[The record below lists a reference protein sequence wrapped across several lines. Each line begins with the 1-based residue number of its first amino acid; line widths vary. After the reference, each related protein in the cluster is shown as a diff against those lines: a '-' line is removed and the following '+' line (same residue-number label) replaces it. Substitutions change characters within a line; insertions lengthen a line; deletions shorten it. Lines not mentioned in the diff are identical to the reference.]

1 MNLTFSCLPASATT
15 AAEKMEMRAA
25 IRNGFKNGLRKG
37 WDGFVWM
44 IQIIVPVSFLTSL
57 LAWSGWL
64 REIDF
69 IVQPLMNAVSLPA
82 MAALPLVI
90 GMFAGIYGAIAAMA
104 VLPMNQTEMTLVAI
118 FALMAHNLIQE
129 GIIQARSGIHP
140 FKATVFRLVAA
151 CLTVMAV
158 AALMG
163 YVPSGEAAAAAG
175 PVPARG
181 PLGTALLEWLVAT
194 VKLSAIIF
202 VVIMALLSVLEIMK
216 SLGWIHP
223 IVRACAPI
231 LRLMGLNEKV
241 GILWMTAIVFGL
253 SYGGA
258 VIVEEAR
265 QGHLTRED
273 LETLHLSIGMNHSM
287 VEDPSYFI
295 ALGLNPLWLYLPRL
309 VAAILTVWLI
319 RLWYRL
325 SGQAP
330 RFS

>member
-1 MNLTFSCLPASATT
+1 MN
-15 AAEKMEMRAA
+15 AAVRD
-25 IRNGFKNGLRKG
+25 GLKNGISKG

-44 IQIIVPVSFLTSL
+44 IQIIVPVSLLTSL

-69 IVQPLMNAVSLPA
+69 IVQPLMNAISLPA

-90 GMFAGIYGAIAAMA
+90 GMFAGIYGAIAAMV
-104 VLPMNQTEMTLVAI
+104 VLPMNQAEMTLVAI
-118 FALMAHNLIQE
+118 FSLMAHNLIQE

-140 FKATVFRLVAA
+140 VKATVFRLIAA

-163 YVPSGEAAAAAG
+163 YLPSGEAAAAG

-181 PLGTALLEWLVAT
+181 PLGRALLEWLVAT

-202 VVIMALLSVLEIMK
+202 IVIMALLSVLEIMK

-223 IVRACAPI
+223 IVRACAPV

-241 GILWMTAIVFGL
+241 GILWMTAVVFGL

-287 VEDPSYFI
+287 VEDPSYFV
-295 ALGLNPLWLYLPRL
+295 ALGLHPAWLYLPRL
-309 VAAILTVWLI
+309 AAAILTVWLI
-319 RLWYRL
+319 RLWYRIRD
-325 SGQAP
+325 GRPAP
-330 RFS
+330 SERA

>member
-1 MNLTFSCLPASATT
+1 MN
-15 AAEKMEMRAA
+15 AAVRD
-25 IRNGFKNGLRKG
+25 GFKNGISKG

-44 IQIIVPVSFLTSL
+44 IQIIVPVSLLTSL

-69 IVQPLMNAVSLPA
+69 IVQPLMNAISLPA
-82 MAALPLVI
+82 VAALPIVI
-90 GMFAGIYGAIAAMA
+90 GMFSSIYGAIAAMV
-104 VLPMNQTEMTLVAI
+104 VLPMNQAEMTLVAI

-151 CLTVMAV
+151 CLTVMAA

-163 YVPSGEAAAAAG
+163 YVPSGEAAAAASS
-175 PVPARG
+175 VPARG
-181 PLGTALLEWLVAT
+181 PLDQALLEWLVTT

-223 IVRACAPI
+223 IVRACAPV

-241 GILWMTAIVFGL
+241 GILWMTAVIFGL

-295 ALGLNPLWLYLPRL
+295 ALGLHPLWLYLPRL
-309 VAAILTVWLI
+309 AAAILTVWLI
-319 RLWYRL
+319 RLWYRIRD
-325 SGQAP
+325 GRPAP
-330 RFS
+330 SERA

>member
-1 MNLTFSCLPASATT
+1 MNMN
-15 AAEKMEMRAA
+15 AAVRD
-25 IRNGFKNGLRKG
+25 GFKNGLSKG

-44 IQIIVPVSFLTSL
+44 IQIIMPVSLLTSL

-69 IVQPLMNAVSLPA
+69 IVQPLMNAISLPA
-82 MAALPLVI
+82 MAALPIVI
-90 GMFAGIYGAIAAMA
+90 GMFSSIYGAIAAMV

-163 YVPSGEAAAAAG
+163 YAPSGAAAAVAG

-181 PLGTALLEWLVAT
+181 PLDRALLEWLVAT

-202 VVIMALLSVLEIMK
+202 IVIMALLSVLEIMK

-223 IVRACAPI
+223 IVRACAPV

-241 GILWMTAIVFGL
+241 GILWMTAVVFGL

-295 ALGLNPLWLYLPRL
+295 ALGLHPLWLYLPRL
-309 VAAILTVWLI
+309 AAAILTVWII
-319 RLWYRL
+319 RLWYRIRDGR
-325 SGQAP
+325 SAP
-330 RFS
+330 SEKA

>member
-1 MNLTFSCLPASATT
+1 MN
-15 AAEKMEMRAA
+15 AAVRD
-25 IRNGFKNGLRKG
+25 GFKNGLSKG

-44 IQIIVPVSFLTSL
+44 IQIIVPVSLLTSL

-69 IVQPLMNAVSLPA
+69 IVQPLMNAISLPA
-82 MAALPLVI
+82 MAALPIVI
-90 GMFAGIYGAIAAMA
+90 GMFSSIYGAIAAMV

-140 FKATVFRLVAA
+140 FKATAFRLVAA

-158 AALMG
+158 AALLG
-163 YVPSGEAAAAAG
+163 YVPSGAAAAAG
-175 PVPARG
+175 PVPVRG
-181 PLGTALLEWLVAT
+181 PLDRALLEWLITT

-223 IVRACAPI
+223 IVRASAPV

-241 GILWMTAIVFGL
+241 GILWMTAVVFGL

-295 ALGLNPLWLYLPRL
+295 ALGLHPLWLYLPRL
-309 VAAILTVWLI
+309 AAAILTVWLI
-319 RLWYRL
+319 RLWYRIRD
-325 SGQAP
+325 GRPAP
-330 RFS
+330 SERS

>member
-1 MNLTFSCLPASATT
+1 MN
-15 AAEKMEMRAA
+15 AAVRD
-25 IRNGFKNGLRKG
+25 GFKNGLSKG
-37 WDGFVWM
+37 WDGFIWM
-44 IQIIVPVSFLTSL
+44 IQIIVPVSLLTSL

-69 IVQPLMNAVSLPA
+69 IVQPLMNAISLPA
-82 MAALPLVI
+82 MAALPIVI
-90 GMFAGIYGAIAAMA
+90 GMFSSIYGAIAAMG

-140 FKATVFRLVAA
+140 FKATAFRLVAA

-158 AALMG
+158 AALLG
-163 YVPSGEAAAAAG
+163 YVPSGAAAAAG
-175 PVPARG
+175 PVPVRG
-181 PLGTALLEWLVAT
+181 PLARARLEWLITT
-194 VKLSAIIF
+194 VKLSAIIL
-202 VVIMALLSVLEIMK
+202 VVIMARVYGLGIMK

-223 IVRACAPI
+223 IVRASAPV

-241 GILWMTAIVFGL
+241 GILWMTAVVFGL

-295 ALGLNPLWLYLPRL
+295 ALGLHPLWLYLPRL
-309 VAAILTVWLI
+309 AAAILTVWLI
-319 RLWYRL
+319 RLWYRIRD
-325 SGQAP
+325 GRPAP
-330 RFS
+330 SERA

>member
-1 MNLTFSCLPASATT
+1 MN
-15 AAEKMEMRAA
+15 AAVRD
-25 IRNGFKNGLRKG
+25 GFKNGLSKG
-37 WDGFVWM
+37 WDGFIWM
-44 IQIIVPVSFLTSL
+44 IQIIVPVSLLTSL

-69 IVQPLMNAVSLPA
+69 IVQPLMNAISLPA
-82 MAALPLVI
+82 MAALPIVI
-90 GMFAGIYGAIAAMA
+90 GMFSSIYGAIAAMV

-140 FKATVFRLVAA
+140 FKATAFRLVAA

-158 AALMG
+158 AALLG
-163 YVPSGEAAAAAG
+163 YVPSGAAAAAG
-175 PVPARG
+175 PVPVRG
-181 PLGTALLEWLVAT
+181 PLDRALLEWLITT

-223 IVRACAPI
+223 IVRASAPV

-241 GILWMTAIVFGL
+241 GILWMTAVVFGL

-295 ALGLNPLWLYLPRL
+295 ALGLHPLWLYLPRL
-309 VAAILTVWLI
+309 AAAILTVWLI
-319 RLWYRL
+319 RLWYRIRD
-325 SGQAP
+325 GRPAP
-330 RFS
+330 SERS

>member
-1 MNLTFSCLPASATT
+1 MN
-15 AAEKMEMRAA
+15 AAVRD
-25 IRNGFKNGLRKG
+25 GFKNGLSKG
-37 WDGFVWM
+37 WDGFIWM
-44 IQIIVPVSFLTSL
+44 IQIIVPVSLLTSL

-69 IVQPLMNAVSLPA
+69 IVQPLMNAISLPA
-82 MAALPLVI
+82 MAALPIVI
-90 GMFAGIYGAIAAMA
+90 GMFSSIYGAIAAMV

-140 FKATVFRLVAA
+140 FKATAFRLVAA

-158 AALMG
+158 AALLG
-163 YVPSGEAAAAAG
+163 YVPSGAAAAAG
-175 PVPARG
+175 PVPVRG
-181 PLGTALLEWLVAT
+181 PLDRALLEWLITT

-223 IVRACAPI
+223 IVRASAPV

-241 GILWMTAIVFGL
+241 GILWMTAVVFGL

-295 ALGLNPLWLYLPRL
+295 ALGLHPLWLYLPRL
-309 VAAILTVWLI
+309 AAAILTVWLI
-319 RLWYRL
+319 RLWYRIRD
-325 SGQAP
+325 GQPAP
-330 RFS
+330 SERS